1 MDNYFVFIAKILLLK
16 MQIKIIE
23 LIDVF
28 LLVFKQYY
36 SLFNQFIN
44 K

>member
-28 LLVFKQYY
+28 FLLVFKQYY
-36 SLFNQFIN
+36 SLFNQFI